1 MMSEADTLVVR
12 IITLVV
18 VRVAIYVLHY
28 AIWRRYTSAGRVG
41 LLLVWLIALGLFL
54 TDRIVNA
61 LPGVSSPVPSDWV
74 HAWSIFIRL
83 LAASSVAAVS
93 IIVVLYRRKQEQNE

>member
-1 MMSEADTLVVR
+1 MMSETDTLIVR
-12 IITLVV
+12 IVTLAAVL
-18 VRVAIYVLHY
+18 VALCVLHW
-28 AIWRRYTSAGRVG
+28 AIWRRWTTVGRVG
-41 LLLVWLIALGLFL
+41 LLMAWLIALGLFL
-54 TDRIVNA
+54 IDRIFNSM
-61 LPGVSSPVPSDWV
+61 PGVSSPVPSDWV